1 MSSRLWR
8 LATIVR
14 FLWQLVSKV
23 GLTASA
29 FAVLLPCPQA
39 FATAPTIPQIREVKL
54 VEPGRLESFT
64 TTFQIPLAPDAKAPT
79 LSFSDW
85 QGPQG
90 APLRSY
96 PTGTPKQSTS
106 QPGLWEIVVT
116 LPSVAAVGTYK
127 GRLSVKSA
135 SPATPPS
142 PEDYDIIFVGSFKP
156 SMTLSQATPVTL
168 KVSNCQFPCFLTNLF
183 LPDKAGSF
191 GFEARN
197 NSPAAVDITVS
208 HVPLGAMPG
217 TPPPVLV
224 EVGKK
229 GSDPTSEPKKGS
241 DPTSE
246 LKITNVAPGES
257 AKFSVSLNET
267 KSLEAAAYLGSLRV
281 STRPAGSG
289 EVADLAPVKQAD
301 GTYAVGN
308 ATVNEIQLAV
318 HVRSPVIYALM
329 VCFLGVA
336 VGRFVST
343 LASPGFDTKL
353 KYFPEYRALYNS
365 FTQLPQA
372 LMQLSVT
379 ATNAAEL
386 ADAMKERLDALWR
399 KMLDGTESTPA
410 TAFEALR
417 NHNGLILKWG
427 ILHHTIAANPKL
439 QQQTRDKLDGLRK
452 RLLAPLAN
460 VVDFEKELD
469 ALRSEVE
476 TAIESQ
482 RLAEGAV
489 ESDAGG
495 DVKKGEVSKHGAPEG
510 RWASIARIFDFL
522 AGTGTAGVRF
532 YYDFGRPIV
541 HIVLLVTMVLY
552 GVWINYSTGA
562 SASTFGSVRLGD
574 YAALFL
580 WGITADI
587 ISKGFQGITFRRP

>member
-1 MSSRLWR
+1 MSLRLWR
-8 LATIVR
+8 LATTVR
-14 FLWQLVSKV
+14 FLWQQGSTV
-23 GLTASA
+23 GLAATVIAA
-29 FAVLLPCPQA
+29 LLPCPQA
-39 FATAPTIPQIREVKL
+39 FAAAPTIPQIREVKL
-54 VEPGRLESFT
+54 VEPGRIESFT
-64 TTFQIPLAPDAKAPT
+64 TTFQILLAPDAKAPT

-85 QGPQG
+85 KGPG
-90 APLRSY
+90 DAPLRSY
-96 PTGTPKQSTS
+96 PLATSTPSKS

-127 GRLSVKSA
+127 GQLSVKST

-142 PEDYDIIFVGSFKP
+142 PEDYNIIFVGSFRP

-168 KVSNCQFPCFLTNLF
+168 KVSNCESPCFLTNLF
-183 LPDKAGSF
+183 LPDKADSF
-191 GFEARN
+191 GFETRN
-197 NSPAAVDITVS
+197 NSPAAVDITIS

-217 TPPPVLV
+217 TPPTVSV

-229 GSDPTSEPKKGS
+229 GSEPTSEPKKGS
-241 DPTSE
+241 EPTSE
-246 LKITNVAPGES
+246 LKISSVLPGES
-257 AKFSVSLNET
+257 AKFSVSVDKVT
-267 KSLEAAAYLGSLRV
+267 SLEPAAYLGSLRV

-289 EVADLAPVKQAD
+289 EAADPAPVKQAD
-301 GTYAVGN
+301 GTFAVGN

-336 VGRFVST
+336 VGRVVST

-379 ATNAAEL
+379 ATNGAEL

-427 ILHHTIAANPKL
+427 NLHHTIAANPKL
-439 QQQTRDKLDGLRK
+439 QHQTLDKSDGLRK

-460 VVDFEKELD
+460 VVEFEKDLD
-469 ALRSEVE
+469 VLRAEVDS
-476 TAIESQ
+476 AIASQ
-482 RLAEGAV
+482 RLAEIGV
-489 ESDAGG
+489 KSEVGG
-495 DVKKGEVSKHGAPEG
+495 NFKKGKVTNPDAPEG
-510 RWASIARIFDFL
+510 RWASIACVFDFL
-522 AGTGTAGVRF
+522 AGTGTAGVKF

-541 HIVLLVTMVLY
+541 HIVLLTTMVIY